1 LQGIAPRRGVDAFKV
16 RANPLWI
23 TLGLATCTL
32 IVLAATNRQW
42 LVSPVVLGILGGIIQ
57 SLRRDKHQMPP
68 STLPFIVGYVATAA
82 PNSLIGVLFIP
93 LVAAAIDLG
102 CSLSIRGALTRG
114 VVTLAPTVVLAGIT
128 YGLAVWM
135 VSSTYSNLMDSL
147 PALAVMLLGWV
158 WVLVGSVALLR
169 KIGFAKTEVR
179 VPSLLAG
186 FTFSVFGLLTTWMF
200 VIVEHSGQFG
210 LAIFLGV
217 PMLAQV
223 MMRNATMLHQEN
235 MNKVLYGFSRLLHH
249 AHPYTGAHSR
259 RVSDL
264 AEKVGLNL
272 GIYDKRLDHLK
283 HAALLHDIGKLAV
296 DEEILEKPGRLTEEE
311 FESVKMHAEHGAR
324 ILRLVWDFG
333 PVSTMVRYHHER
345 LDGRGYPKGISGSQI
360 PIESRVISAIDAF
373 DAMTGDDEEH
383 RRAYRRCVTPEEGMA
398 ELKRCMGSQFD
409 PEVVAAFEQALQE
422 RSML

>member
-1 LQGIAPRRGVDAFKV
+1 MQGIAPQRGFEAFKV

-23 TLGLATCTL
+23 TLGVACCAFV
-32 IVLAATNRQW
+32 VLAATNRQW
-42 LVSPVVLGILGGIIQ
+42 LVSPVLLGILGGIIQ

-68 STLPFIVGYVATAA
+68 STLPFIVGYVATAEPSGLA
-82 PNSLIGVLFIP
+82 GVLMIP
-93 LVAAAIDLG
+93 LVAVAIDLG
-102 CSLSIRGALTRG
+102 CTLSFSGAVTRG
-114 VVTLAPTVVLAGIT
+114 VAALVPTAVLAGFA
-128 YGLAVWM
+128 YGLATWM
-135 VSSTYSNLMDSL
+135 VGSSYENIMHSL
-147 PALAVMLLGWV
+147 PALLVMLVGWV
-158 WVLVGSVALLR
+158 WVLVGFVALLR
-169 KIGFAKTEVR
+169 KFGFAKTQVR
-179 VPSLLAG
+179 VPSLMAG
-186 FTFSVFGLLTTWMF
+186 FTFSVFGLLTAWMY
-200 VIVEHSGQFG
+200 VTVEQSARFG
-210 LAIFLGV
+210 LGIFLGV

-235 MNKVLYGFSRLLHH
+235 MNKVLHGFSRLLHH
-249 AHPYTGAHSR
+249 AHPYTGAHSK

-296 DEEILEKPGRLTEEE
+296 DEDILEKPGRLTEEE
-311 FESVKMHAEHGAR
+311 FESVKMHAENGAR

-333 PVSTMVRYHHER
+333 PVSTTVRYHHER
-345 LDGRGYPKGISGSQI
+345 LDGRGYPKGISGTQI

-409 PEVVAAFEQALQE
+409 PEVVAAFEQALHE